1 MSKTRVYEMS
11 QAYLAASLR
20 PYFYKNTDRFPWAYY
35 LRLVY
40 NDGLT
45 YNPVTKK
52 GGARGNYLLSHVA
65 RAA

>member
-1 MSKTRVYEMS
+1 MSKARVHEMGH
-11 QAYLAASLR
+11 AYLATSLR
-20 PYFYKNTDRFPWAYY
+20 PWFYRNSTRFPWAYY

-45 YNPVTKK
+45 YDPSTKK